1 MMDALR
7 VLPFLGLALWM
18 VPLLWPLGPGPEG
31 PPPGTGA
38 GTTPGMT
45 TADALRYIFGVW
57 LLLILSAAV
66 LWRRTG
72 DLPGPGEPVDPA
84 APVEGGG

>member
-1 MMDALR
+1 
-7 VLPFLGLALWM
+7 
-18 VPLLWPLGPGPEG
+18 
-31 PPPGTGA
+31 
-38 GTTPGMT
+38 MT

-72 DLPGPGEPVDPA
+72 DLPGPGEPADPA
-84 APVEGGG
+84 APADGGG